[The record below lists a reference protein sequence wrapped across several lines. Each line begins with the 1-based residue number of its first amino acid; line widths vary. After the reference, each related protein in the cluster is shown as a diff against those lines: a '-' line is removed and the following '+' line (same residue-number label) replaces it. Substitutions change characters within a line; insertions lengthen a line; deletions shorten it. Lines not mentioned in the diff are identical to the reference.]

1 MKSDERNGADSA
13 LVSAHPI
20 RVIDAR
26 QLGLGAVVEALARSP
41 AAVPPEIHRAV
52 DRILADVRA
61 RGDAA
66 LLELTA
72 RFDGFTASTPTE
84 LVITPDEFET
94 AERRL
99 APEVRAA
106 LAYAAERIERYHAVA
121 APKSWRLTDEH
132 GSVLGQEVRALDR
145 AGLYAPGGRAAY
157 PSTVLMTAIPAR
169 VAGVREIVLATP
181 PSADGTVPS
190 AILAAA
196 HIAGVDA
203 VYRMGGAQAVAAMAF
218 GTASIPKVDVVA
230 GPGNIYVTLAKREV
244 FGSVGVD
251 GIAGPTELLVV
262 ADGGARPD
270 FVAADLA
277 AQLEHDPLAWGVL
290 VTDSPR
296 LADRVVEELESLV
309 GGLER
314 AQVIRAANCCV
325 VVADDMTQ
333 AMSLANDFAPEHL
346 LIVAEDAMRL
356 ASQVE
361 NAGAVFVGPYATV
374 ALGDYT
380 AGPNPTLPA
389 SGAARFASPP
399 GVHPCT
405 KRTSVLSLSRGDV
418 ETLHDGTVRLANL
431 EGLGAHARAVGA
443 RLE

>member
-1 MKSDERNGADSA
+1 MAIKRFDAASWLDSPWSRRRLDLARFAEER
-13 LVSAHPI
+13 
-20 RVIDAR
+20 
-26 QLGLGAVVEALARSP
+26 AVVQDICARV
-41 AAVPPEIHRAV
+41 AAE
-52 DRILADVRA
+52 
-61 RGDAA
+61 GDAA
-66 LLELTA
+66 LREYGL
-72 RFDGFTASTPTE
+72 RFDGWAPGGSESFEVPSGE
-84 LVITPDEFET
+84 LES
-94 AERRL
+94 AAKRL
-99 APEVRAA
+99 AAPDRAA
-106 LAYAAERIERYHAVA
+106 LEFAAQRIREFHEAQVA
-121 APKSWRLTDEH
+121 PPAAGKPGLKLLARP
-132 GSVLGQEVRALDR
+132 VRR

-218 GTASIPKVDVVA
+218 GTASIPRVDVVA

-290 VTDSPR
+290 VTDSPK

-346 LIVAEDAMRL
+346 LILAEDGARL
-356 ASQVE
+356 ASRVE

-374 ALGDYT
+374 PLGDYT
-380 AGPNPTLPA
+380 AGPNHTLPT
-389 SGAARFASPP
+389 SGAARFASPL
-399 GVHPCT
+399 GVHT
-405 KRTSVLSLSRGDV
+405 FIKRTSVLSLNRGDL
-418 ETLHDGTVRLANL
+418 EMLREATVRLAGM
-431 EGLGAHARAVGA
+431 EGLSGHAHAVEV